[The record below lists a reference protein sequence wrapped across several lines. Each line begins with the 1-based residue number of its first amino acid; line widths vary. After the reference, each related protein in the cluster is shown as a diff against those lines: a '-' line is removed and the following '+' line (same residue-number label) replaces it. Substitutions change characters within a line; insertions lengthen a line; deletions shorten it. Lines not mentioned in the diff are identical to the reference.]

1 MKSTVNGQ
9 REDKREKN
17 MYYFGKIIRARGKKK
32 KNYIFQYRTSVKM
45 FFQSSLI
52 VKYVHERRRENRYDS
67 HTRSQ

>member
-1 MKSTVNGQ
+1 
-9 REDKREKN
+9 